1 MISNQKKEILMLV
14 GFIINKI
21 SLGKKKKS
29 NKKKVILHQIQ
40 QTNNKLWINQE
51 QPIKLKLSQ

>member
-29 NKKKVILHQIQ
+29 NKKKVILHQI
-40 QTNNKLWINQE
+40 
-51 QPIKLKLSQ
+51 

>member
-29 NKKKVILHQIQ
+29 NKKKVILHQIS